1 MPLLAALHERFV
13 RERPFEGLGIAAC
26 LHITAETA
34 MLVRLLRA
42 GGAAV
47 SLAASNPLSTQDDI
61 AAALAVRYEVAVFA
75 RAGVDRR
82 GYYRHIELALNEP
95 PQGPDLVI
103 DDGGD
108 LVNTLHTRAA
118 ALLPGVRGG
127 CESTTTGVI
136 RLRRMAAEGALAFP
150 VIAANDTATKR
161 MVDNTCGTGQSAI
174 DGILRATN
182 TLLAGKTVVVAGF
195 GASGRGVAERARGF
209 GAQVIV
215 TEVDPVRALDASLRG
230 FRVLP
235 MAQAAPLGEVFVTAT
250 GSVDVIHADHLA
262 VMRDGAIL
270 ANAGHFDV
278 EIDVRALTKL
288 AVSVHR
294 DVRPH
299 VDAYELGDGRTLLLL
314 AEGRVVN
321 LVAAEGHPA
330 EVMDLAFGIEALA
343 LAWLARTV
351 LAGHKDKLPAGV
363 HEVPA
368 DIDAEAASL
377 VLATTGTSI
386 DALTPAQLSYLASWR
401 IGSLSRGSGQARLS
415 GLRRDGDGCGAWGRR
430 PGQDHPS
437 DQPDRV
443 DEVPPPGGRR
453 QREHHREPERE
464 TPGHGPPVGRRPDD
478 ERDGEA
484 EPGRDQQADRDPVAR
499 HSGHGQQVPGQ
510 RAGRRRLVAGQAQ
523 REEHGVLQERV
534 RVQQRRRRQRHGQ
547 RAGHQDRE
555 PDEAPGGPGAIPGGH
570 RRGEHRDR
578 GPGGRLHRARDP
590 EGHGRAEQPR
600 RAGDQRQGKEHQRDD
615 RRVGDADR
623 QRERD
628 HRGRGEEDG
637 GQGGVV
643 PARVAAPVRRRDRE
657 RRPDQRDG
665 YGGEPQPGIGE
676 QAGRAQRPRQAEH
689 RHDRQVRVVGQPG
702 VQLSLRQVRGAVL
715 QQQHRRPRD
724 DLHLRRGRHPGDEP
738 GHGRGQ
744 RPGQGDQHRPDDRHV
759 LVPGQPDE
767 EGRHSVADRCPD
779 GPGAVGVTSVD
790 RQRGGVDG
798 ECPVRGQEPVPAQPV
813 PVG

>member
-1 MPLLAALHERFV
+1 MPLLAALCQRFE
-13 RERPFEGLGIAAC
+13 RERPFDGLSIAAC

-61 AAALAVRYEVAVFA
+61 AAALAVRHEIAVFA

-82 GYYRHIELALNEP
+82 GYYRHIELALERA
-95 PQGPDLVI
+95 QPDLVL

-118 ALLPGVRGG
+118 ALLPSVKGG

-250 GSVDVIHADHLA
+250 GSVDVISADHLA

-278 EIDVRALTKL
+278 EIDVRALAGL
-288 AVSVHR
+288 AVAVHQ

-299 VDAYELGDGRTLLLL
+299 VDAYEFADGRTLLLL

-321 LVAAEGHPA
+321 LVAAEGHPP

-343 LAWLARTV
+343 LAWLAGTV
-351 LAGHKDKLPAGV
+351 LSPTGDKLPAGV

-368 DIDAEAASL
+368 GIDAEAAGL
-377 VLATTGTSI
+377 VLATTGTCI
-386 DALTPAQLSYLASWR
+386 DTLTAAQRAYRESWR
-401 IGSLSRGSGQARLS
+401 IGS
-415 GLRRDGDGCGAWGRR
+415 
-430 PGQDHPS
+430 
-437 DQPDRV
+437 
-443 DEVPPPGGRR
+443 
-453 QREHHREPERE
+453 
-464 TPGHGPPVGRRPDD
+464 
-478 ERDGEA
+478 
-484 EPGRDQQADRDPVAR
+484 
-499 HSGHGQQVPGQ
+499 
-510 RAGRRRLVAGQAQ
+510 
-523 REEHGVLQERV
+523 
-534 RVQQRRRRQRHGQ
+534 
-547 RAGHQDRE
+547 
-555 PDEAPGGPGAIPGGH
+555 
-570 RRGEHRDR
+570 
-578 GPGGRLHRARDP
+578 
-590 EGHGRAEQPR
+590 
-600 RAGDQRQGKEHQRDD
+600 
-615 RRVGDADR
+615 
-623 QRERD
+623 
-628 HRGRGEEDG
+628 
-637 GQGGVV
+637 
-643 PARVAAPVRRRDRE
+643 
-657 RRPDQRDG
+657 
-665 YGGEPQPGIGE
+665 
-676 QAGRAQRPRQAEH
+676 
-689 RHDRQVRVVGQPG
+689 
-702 VQLSLRQVRGAVL
+702 
-715 QQQHRRPRD
+715 
-724 DLHLRRGRHPGDEP
+724 
-738 GHGRGQ
+738 
-744 RPGQGDQHRPDDRHV
+744 
-759 LVPGQPDE
+759 
-767 EGRHSVADRCPD
+767 
-779 GPGAVGVTSVD
+779 
-790 RQRGGVDG
+790 
-798 ECPVRGQEPVPAQPV
+798 
-813 PVG
+813 

>member
-1 MPLLAALHERFV
+1 MPLLAALMERFG
-13 RERPFEGLGIAAC
+13 RERPFDGLGIAAC

-61 AAALAVRYEVAVFA
+61 AAALAVRYGIAVFA

-82 GYYRHIELALNEP
+82 GYYRHIELALAKP
-95 PQGPDLVI
+95 PAGPGNPNLVI

-118 ALLPGVRGG
+118 ALLPSVLGG

-215 TEVDPVRALDASLRG
+215 TETDPVRALDASLRG

-250 GSVDVIHADHLA
+250 GSVDVIAAEHLA

-278 EIDVRALTKL
+278 EIDVRALAGL
-288 AVSVHR
+288 AVAVHR

-299 VDAYELGDGRTLLLL
+299 VDAYDLGDGRTLLLL

-321 LVAAEGHPA
+321 LVAAEGHPP

-343 LAWLARTV
+343 LAWLAGTV
-351 LAGHKDKLPAGV
+351 LGNTGDKLPAGV

-368 DIDAEAASL
+368 DIDAEAAVL

-386 DALTPAQLSYLASWR
+386 DTLTPAQLSYRESWR
-401 IGSLSRGSGQARLS
+401 IGS
-415 GLRRDGDGCGAWGRR
+415 
-430 PGQDHPS
+430 
-437 DQPDRV
+437 
-443 DEVPPPGGRR
+443 
-453 QREHHREPERE
+453 
-464 TPGHGPPVGRRPDD
+464 
-478 ERDGEA
+478 
-484 EPGRDQQADRDPVAR
+484 
-499 HSGHGQQVPGQ
+499 
-510 RAGRRRLVAGQAQ
+510 
-523 REEHGVLQERV
+523 
-534 RVQQRRRRQRHGQ
+534 
-547 RAGHQDRE
+547 
-555 PDEAPGGPGAIPGGH
+555 
-570 RRGEHRDR
+570 
-578 GPGGRLHRARDP
+578 
-590 EGHGRAEQPR
+590 
-600 RAGDQRQGKEHQRDD
+600 
-615 RRVGDADR
+615 
-623 QRERD
+623 
-628 HRGRGEEDG
+628 
-637 GQGGVV
+637 
-643 PARVAAPVRRRDRE
+643 
-657 RRPDQRDG
+657 
-665 YGGEPQPGIGE
+665 
-676 QAGRAQRPRQAEH
+676 
-689 RHDRQVRVVGQPG
+689 
-702 VQLSLRQVRGAVL
+702 
-715 QQQHRRPRD
+715 
-724 DLHLRRGRHPGDEP
+724 
-738 GHGRGQ
+738 
-744 RPGQGDQHRPDDRHV
+744 
-759 LVPGQPDE
+759 
-767 EGRHSVADRCPD
+767 
-779 GPGAVGVTSVD
+779 
-790 RQRGGVDG
+790 
-798 ECPVRGQEPVPAQPV
+798 
-813 PVG
+813 